1 VISREIFKKV
11 RQLEIRTRGLV
22 NNLFG
27 GEYHSAFKG
36 RGMVF
41 SEVRSYQYGDDIRS
55 IDWNVTARTGTPFI
69 KVFEEEREQT
79 LMLCVDLSRSG
90 LFGSGTQRKQDL
102 ITELC
107 AVLAF
112 SAIKNNDKVGMI
124 LFTDRIEK
132 VVLPR
137 KGKTHVLRMIRDL
150 YAFEPVGKGTD
161 LAAPLDLVNRILRRR
176 SIIAFITDFQASD
189 YEKALKITNR
199 KHDLVVL
206 QIADQFEKDLPDV
219 GLITL
224 RDAETGRSVLVDTS
238 SKKVR
243 AAFRKQQM
251 DMDQALDTLFLKN
264 KIDAIRIYTN
274 QSYIEPLMNF
284 FKRRGQRY

>member
-1 VISREIFKKV
+1 MFSREIFKKV

-41 SEVRSYQYGDDIRS
+41 SEVRSYQYGDDIRA
-55 IDWNVTARTGTPFI
+55 IDWNVTARTGAPFI
-69 KVFEEEREQT
+69 KIFEEEREQT
-79 LMLCVDLSRSG
+79 LMLCVDLSKSG
-90 LFGSGTQRKQDL
+90 LFGSQNQRKLDL

-112 SAIKNNDKVGMI
+112 SAVKNNDKIGLI
-124 LFTDRIEK
+124 LFSDSIQK

-150 YAFEPVGKGTD
+150 YTTQPSGSSTNLVD
-161 LAAPLDLVNRILRRR
+161 PLTLINKTLRRR
-176 SIIAFITDFQASD
+176 SIVALISDFQAEGF
-189 YEKALKITNR
+189 EKTMKICNR
-199 KHDLVVL
+199 KHDL
-206 QIADQFEKDLPDV
+206 IALSISDRLEQELPDL
-219 GLITL
+219 GLISL
-224 RDAETGRSVLVDTS
+224 RDAESGRMVMVDTS

-243 AAFRKQQM
+243 KAMVEHRKKEM
-251 DMDQALDTLFLKN
+251 AALDELFMRN
-264 KIDAIRIYTN
+264 RMDAIKLFTN
-274 QSYIEPLMNF
+274 ESYIEPLMNF

>member
-176 SIIAFITDFQASD
+176 SIVAFITDFQASG

-199 KHDLVVL
+199 KHDLVAL

-243 AAFRKQQM
+243 SAIRKQQM
-251 DMDQALDTLFLKN
+251 DMEQALDTLFLKN
-264 KIDAIRIYTN
+264 KMDAIRIYTN

>member
-41 SEVRSYQYGDDIRS
+41 SEVRSYQYGDDIRA
-55 IDWNVTARTGTPFI
+55 IDWNVTARTGAPFVKI
-69 KVFEEEREQT
+69 FEEEREQT
-79 LMLCVDLSRSG
+79 LMLLVDLSKSG
-90 LFGSGTQRKQDL
+90 LFGTGEQRKRDL

-150 YAFEPVGKGTD
+150 YAANPAGSGTNI
-161 LAAPLDLVNRILRRR
+161 AEPLDLVNRILSRR
-176 SIIAFITDFQASD
+176 SIIALISDFQAD
-189 YEKALKITNR
+189 GYDRALKITNR
-199 KHDLVVL
+199 KHDLISLLVR
-206 QIADQFEKDLPDV
+206 DKRETELPDL
-219 GLITL
+219 GLVSM
-224 RDAETGRSVLVDTS
+224 RDAETGKMMLVDTS

-243 AAFRKQQM
+243 AALLDHRRKQEQ
-251 DMDQALDTLFLKN
+251 TLEDLFTRSR
-264 KIDAIRIYTN
+264 IDAIRIFTN
-274 QSYIEPLMNF
+274 DSYIEPLMNF

>member
-1 VISREIFKKV
+1 MISREIFKKV

-150 YAFEPVGKGTD
+150 YAFQPVGRGTD

-176 SIIAFITDFQASD
+176 SIVAFITDFQAPG

-199 KHDLVVL
+199 KHDLVAL

-243 AAFRKQQM
+243 SAIRKQQM
-251 DMDQALDTLFLKN
+251 DMEQALDTLFLKN
-264 KIDAIRIYTN
+264 KMDAIRIYTN